1 MTSPAQ
7 VYLCALREPVKLPQ
21 QWGLVSLS
29 RLALTAILVIPSEV
43 EESQKKMT
51 KLEELR
57 YADFGLFRI
66 FHLRFLSSF
75 VIRISSFAQ
84 WPGPRRTGTSLDMT
98 KA

>member
-1 MTSPAQ
+1 MTFPAQ
-7 VYLCALREPVKLPQ
+7 VYLCALREPVKLLQ
-21 QWGLVSLS
+21 QRGLVSLS

-43 EESQKKMT
+43 EESQKSNCND
-51 KLEELR
+51 EELR
-57 YADFGLFRI
+57 YADFGLLFRI
-66 FHLRFLSSF
+66 FRFEISF